1 MANINQPINNQDS
14 QINQQV
20 GSSINNQANNILA
33 RPSLHQM
40 KQSVKDALCG
50 SRVFYVSMTVLSLCM
65 QLIYGNDLRDEVLEG
80 ELDPFIYLFLV
91 LLSAYY
97 FWTCGKNPGYAPFE
111 ADDIELQNTQLREQ
125 SSSDNQNYQE
135 IQNSQDRHD
144 NYDLQSNKSQRSSNN
159 QNLIPQNSLAL
170 AASIEQQNSDG
181 RKSSSKQF
189 QQDDYDEIDEK
200 QNKQDQNFNRVCTK
214 IGKRHSDI
222 VYSSNQYS
230 QKNHINNSDNQNYHP
245 IVNQEDDSIQHNTKN
260 SSGPRNHSASEL
272 SQEYRNE
279 LQQET
284 NSFNTSGSNSQRMS
298 SNTNEESENNEQLD
312 AAAQLFYCHI
322 CKRHQPFRSKHCDD
336 CGRCIC
342 KFDHHCFWIGG
353 CVGELN
359 HRKFWFFL
367 LLQSIV
373 IFWTF
378 MNSLNALDR
387 YISVNNQGEESYS
400 QEYGAF
406 AVLSFVLFIL
416 FLFTGV
422 LCAYHTFL
430 ILTNQTTWE
439 HVKKNKISYI
449 AKMPKGFYP
458 FNQGVFQN
466 IKLIF
471 FHDNQLRQKLLNNNQ
486 NQIIN
491 IIFKQIQRLASAHSQ
506 RSLVK
511 ILEHFQHI

>member
-14 QINQQV
+14 QNNQGV
-20 GSSINNQANNILA
+20 GSSINNQANNILT

-50 SRVFYVSMTVLSLCM
+50 SRVFYISMTALSICM
-65 QLIYGNDLRDEVLEG
+65 QLIYGNDLRDDVVEG

-91 LLSAYY
+91 LLSGYY
-97 FWTCGKNPGYAPFE
+97 FWTCGKNPGYAPYE

-135 IQNSQDRHD
+135 VQISQDRHD

-170 AASIEQQNSDG
+170 AASIDQQNSDE
-181 RKSSSKQF
+181 RKSNSKQC
-189 QQDDYDEIDEK
+189 QQEDYDEIDEK
-200 QNKQDQNFNRVCTK
+200 QNKLEPSFNRICTK

-222 VYSSNQYS
+222 VYSSSQYS
-230 QKNHINNSDNQNYHP
+230 QKNQANNSDNQNYYP
-245 IVNQEDDSIQHNTKN
+245 IVNQDEDAIQPNTKK
-260 SSGPRNHSASEL
+260 SSDHRNHSASEL
-272 SQEYRNE
+272 SQDHRNE

-284 NSFNTSGSNSQRMS
+284 NSFNTSGSNSQRIS

-378 MNSLNALDR
+378 LNSLNALDR
-387 YISVNNQGEESYS
+387 YITVNKEGKESYS

-406 AVLSFVLFIL
+406 AVLSFVLFVL
-416 FLFTGV
+416 LLFTGV
-422 LCAYHTFL
+422 LCSYHTFL

-449 AKMPKGFYP
+449 AKLPKGFYP
-458 FNQGVFQN
+458 FSQGVFQN

-471 FHDNQLRQKLLNNNQ
+471 FHNNQLRDWQVPTLREAQQRHQ
-486 NQIIN
+486 NTFN
-491 IIFKQIQRLASAHSQ
+491 IF
-506 RSLVK
+506 
-511 ILEHFQHI
+511 ENEYYNCC